1 MLSQSLWKRWHCV
14 HHWEEIITGSMQIKI
29 GQEPEVDK
37 NCVQSPFQSFNL
49 FPLSSPKYFDS
60 AEISHL
66 CFASAKRRKLSGT
79 FAITLAQT
87 KYERNEDKNNIQ
99 ELMFRAVF
107 PFPVHAGDQ
116 VVVAIHNQLL
126 AVGNGQLPGES
137 FPLEFISLVQSCTNT
152 NIHFTSLA

>member
-1 MLSQSLWKRWHCV
+1 M
-14 HHWEEIITGSMQIKI
+14 
-29 GQEPEVDK
+29 
-37 NCVQSPFQSFNL
+37 
-49 FPLSSPKYFDS
+49 
-60 AEISHL
+60 
-66 CFASAKRRKLSGT
+66 SGT

-99 ELMFRAVF
+99 ELMIRAIF

-152 NIHFTSLA
+152 NSL